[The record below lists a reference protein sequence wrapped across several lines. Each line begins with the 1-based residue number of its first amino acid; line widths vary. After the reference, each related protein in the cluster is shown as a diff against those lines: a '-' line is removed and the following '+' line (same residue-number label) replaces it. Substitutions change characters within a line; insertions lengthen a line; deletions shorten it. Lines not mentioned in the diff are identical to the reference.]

1 MQLADAAAEVAGSL
15 YNDLPHYRRLPGE
28 GDFDLPTVIGILD
41 DIGALGLVGVELFSD
56 RFDDL
61 DAKTAGRRTRE
72 SLQTVLG
79 DVDVSGTQHTSN
91 EST

>member
-1 MQLADAAAEVAGSL
+1 MTSISL
-15 YNDLPHYRRLPGE
+15 RC
-28 GDFDLPTVIGILD
+28 GILD
-41 DIGALGLVGVELFSD
+41 DIGTLDSVGVELFSG

-61 DAKTAGRRTRE
+61 DAKTAGRPTRE

-79 DVDVSGTQHTSN
+79 DIDASGAQHTSD

>member
-1 MQLADAAAEVAGSL
+1 VTSVSL
-15 YNDLPHYRRLPGE
+15 RC
-28 GDFDLPTVIGILD
+28 GILD
-41 DIGALGLVGVELFSD
+41 DIGTLDSVGVELFSD

-79 DVDVSGTQHTSN
+79 DVDASDTQHTSD